1 MADEAP
7 NGELRARRAGHR
19 VTSRDIPPANR
30 LRVSAIWLLAL
41 LAGTILLVAPL
52 PFTGQVALKVGDVA
66 PADVVAP
73 RQATYVSNVET
84 QRRRDAAA
92 NGVPDVYDPPQARVA
107 RQQLTRAN
115 QILAFMASV
124 RSDTAAEPAIKLGY
138 LAAIKG

>member
-7 NGELRARRAGHR
+7 NGDLRARRAGHR
-19 VTSRDIPPANR
+19 VRSQDIPPGDR
-30 LRVSAIWLLAL
+30 LRVVGIWVLAL
-41 LAGTILLVAPL
+41 LAGSILLVAPL

-92 NGVPDVYDPPQARVA
+92 NGVPQVFDPPQARVA
-107 RQQLTRAN
+107 RQQLTLAN
-115 QILAFMASV
+115 QILA
-124 RSDTAAEPAIKLGY
+124 
-138 LAAIKG
+138 